1 MKPITIYNSK
11 IPKLLSLFI
20 DITGIT
26 LYPFIIYRN
35 PQEEVVEDTHNHE
48 LIHIHQQRELWVV
61 GFYVLYV
68 YYWLKN
74 RVKGENNLTAY
85 ANIPFEV
92 EAYRNQHN
100 MDYLFSREPQAWKK
114 YIGQKLIK

>member
-1 MKPITIYNSK
+1 MKPIILFNSR

-20 DITGIT
+20 DISGIT
-26 LYPFIIYRN
+26 LYPFIIYRK
-35 PQEEVVEDTHNHE
+35 PKEEVEQETHNHE
-48 LIHIHQQRELWVV
+48 MIHIYQQRELWVI
-61 GFYVLYV
+61 GFYILYV
-68 YYWLKN
+68 GYWLKN
-74 RVKGENNLTAY
+74 KLKGQDHLTAY

-100 MDYLFSREPQAWKK
+100 MSYLSTREPQAWKK